1 MKRHGPREERW
12 CSAICTEYAILSR
25 LDCCLTTL
33 QPLTCVHVSRVMKRG
48 TPILESCARSRE
60 TFQNASFIFNSFRHD
75 STFRYRAQ
83 IGENFFYISFSKSC
97 ENGFPGLAEMCEIE
111 TRIVF
116 VFEKYE
122 RREEEFGT
130 DTKRVSFFFLLH
142 QLISRQFNGII

>member
-1 MKRHGPREERW
+1 
-12 CSAICTEYAILSR
+12 
-25 LDCCLTTL
+25 
-33 QPLTCVHVSRVMKRG
+33 MKRG
-48 TPILESCARSRE
+48 APILESCARSRE

-75 STFRYRAQ
+75 FTFRYRAQ

-130 DTKRVSFFFLLH
+130 DINEKEFLFFFFLH